1 MVKTG
6 TSKNPGWHISSNLP
20 RSDTY
25 RERAKECRDLA
36 KVSPWKQSY
45 FDLAAKYEQ
54 LASTAEKDALDRRLW
69 WLAERWLF
77 RRR

>member
-1 MVKTG
+1 MVGTG
-6 TSKNPGWHISSNLP
+6 TSRNPEWHMSVNFP

-25 RERAKECRDLA
+25 RERAKECRELA
-36 KVSPWKQSY
+36 KVSPWHQSY
-45 FDLAAKYEQ
+45 FELAAKYEQ

-77 RRR
+77 PSR